1 MSTDNRE
8 DYLINILRLTDGVR
22 VVKTTEIANYMDVAP
37 ASVTE
42 MLKTLS
48 REGLVNYER
57 YRGVSLTPEG
67 IAVAKNLRRKHHIME
82 RFLTDVL
89 DVDHQSAHDNA
100 CAFEHSMSDDAAV
113 KMCHMIGH
121 KVDGDCDTCPEPCDD
136 KMGIKKIS
144 LSIADAEPGDGG
156 TISYV
161 SNRNMAIVRKLIS
174 MGFVPGRTVRLDS
187 KVSEDGARI
196 IVIGDSVIAL
206 DKELCSSIFIE
217 QS

>member
-161 SNRNMAIVRKLIS
+161 SSRNMAIVRKLIS
-174 MGFVPGRTVRLDS
+174 MGFVPGRTIRLDS